1 MVDIYKHEI
10 QMNDDLK
17 LILNQRFGFDFDYD
31 VLYAYT
37 PKKDQLN
44 LHIDNFV
51 YITKLDL
58 KLGVDWEY
66 DNNGDHI
73 PLTPKAENQYE
84 LGLERD
90 IFHSDELAP
99 LEAKLIQWAIGENI
113 WGKQDESVTVYKSEQ
128 LQGVTYNKESEVA

>member
-51 YITKLDL
+51 YIT
-58 KLGVDWEY
+58 
-66 DNNGDHI
+66 
-73 PLTPKAENQYE
+73 KAENQYE